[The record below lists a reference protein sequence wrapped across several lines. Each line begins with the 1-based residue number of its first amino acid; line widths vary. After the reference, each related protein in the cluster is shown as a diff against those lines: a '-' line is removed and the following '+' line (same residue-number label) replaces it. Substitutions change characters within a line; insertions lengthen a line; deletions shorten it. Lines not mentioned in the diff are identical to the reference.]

1 MRVRLGPSKSPMHW
15 GDLEVTVL
23 LSRTIVLVPIKPR
36 VLRRVILNREDDEGS
51 HKCEGNTQSGLCDHA
66 SIGGVPRLRSG

>member
-23 LSRTIVLVPIKPR
+23 VSRTIVLVPIKPR
-36 VLRRVILNREDDEGS
+36 VLLNREDDEGS

-66 SIGGVPRLRSG
+66 SIGGIPRLGSG